1 MDRRPF
7 LRPVLAVALLISTIG
22 FSGETLAQSGP
33 IRIGMLAPLT
43 GAFSGQGK
51 DMVAGLELYFE
62 EINRQIAGR
71 RIEILVE
78 DTEGNPQQAL
88 KKARKLVEQDR
99 VHLLTGGLLAPTGY
113 ALHPFVESQRLPTTF
128 PLIASDD
135 LTQRKAAKWIVRTG
149 ATASQPMH
157 PFAEWVLK
165 NTRHRRIVAFSMDHA
180 YSWEAVGGFQRTFE
194 EHGGQIVQKIWT
206 PFTTNDFAPY
216 LAQIRRDAD
225 AVLLTLGGRYSIQFA
240 KQYEAA
246 GLSGRLSLLGTGVTV
261 DETVLAQMGD
271 EAIGWIT
278 PLYYSAALETPP
290 NKKFVKAFE
299 AKTGKT
305 ASYFSETCYTSAR
318 WIGEAIKAI
327 DGKVED
333 REQLL
338 AALRKVE
345 MTDAPRGPLTVDSFG
360 NPVENIYVRRVE
372 RVGGKL
378 QNTVIATIPAVSQF
392 WKYNP
397 EEYLRLPLYTR
408 DYPPCKHC

>member
-1 MDRRPF
+1 MHRRPF
-7 LRPVLAVALLISTIG
+7 LRPVLAVALLVSAAG
-22 FSGETLAQSGP
+22 LSGETLAQSGP

-51 DMVAGLELYFE
+51 DMVAGLDLYFE

-78 DTEGNPQQAL
+78 DTEGNPQKAL
-88 KKARKLVEQDR
+88 TKARKLVEQDK

-113 ALHPFVESQRLPTTF
+113 ALHPFIESRRIPTTF
-128 PLIASDD
+128 SVIASDD

-157 PFAEWVLK
+157 PFAEWVAK
-165 NTRHRRIVAFSMDHA
+165 NTRYRRIVTFSMDHA

-194 EHGGQIVQKIWT
+194 EQGGQVVQKIWT

-225 AVLLTLGGRYSIQFA
+225 ALLLTLGGRYSIQFA

-246 GLSGRLSLLGTGVTV
+246 GLSGRLPLLGTGVTV

-278 PLYYSAALETPP
+278 PLYYSAALETPQ
-290 NKKFVKAFE
+290 NRKFVKAFE

-305 ASYFSETCYTSAR
+305 ASYFSETCYTGAR
-318 WIGEAIKAI
+318 WIGEAIKVI

-345 MTDAPRGPLTVDSFG
+345 ITDAPRGPLTVDRFG

-397 EEYLRLPLYTR
+397 EEYLKTPLYTR
-408 DYPPCKHC
+408 DYPACKNC